1 MQILMEL
8 SLYIIFL
15 VTTVML
21 IMVPGP
27 SAITVTTQAV
37 SYSSKKAF
45 WGVLGVASADVL
57 FFALSA
63 TGIASLILASS
74 AMFTIIKWCGVL
86 YLLYLGGMAFF
97 SESGGIKI
105 TKKTNSL
112 SDIKLFSQGFIVQL
126 ANPKALIYFS
136 ALLPQF
142 VDPNEPIIFQMFL
155 MGLTCLLADIIV
167 YSLFCQLGE
176 RLSKHKVKSWMIN
189 LINKAAG
196 MTLIIT
202 GIKMASLE
210 YDK

>member
-1 MQILMEL
+1 MEL

-57 FFALSA
+57 FFSLSA
-63 TGIASLILASS
+63 TGVASLILASS
-74 AMFTIIKWCGVL
+74 VLFTMIKWCGVL
-86 YLLYLGGMAFF
+86 YLLYLGAMAFF
-97 SESGGIKI
+97 SQSGGIQI

-112 SDIKLFSQGFIVQL
+112 SDVKLFSQGFIVQL

-136 ALLPQF
+136 ALLP
-142 VDPNEPIIFQMFL
+142 
-155 MGLTCLLADIIV
+155 
-167 YSLFCQLGE
+167 
-176 RLSKHKVKSWMIN
+176 
-189 LINKAAG
+189 
-196 MTLIIT
+196 
-202 GIKMASLE
+202 
-210 YDK
+210 